1 MTAASTYCALAFLDP
16 LLRRAALVVEGDDP
30 NAIAPAVTE
39 YQPSDA
45 QIGYFLARFVQNTR
59 ALSVD
64 PIVVRQAWLD
74 AYDQITSHGKPVLDD
89 CCRTRRSAQT
99 EQRALFDHHTPDGLR
114 LCGHS

>member
-1 MTAASTYCALAFLDP
+1 MGDDI
-16 LLRRAALVVEGDDP
+16 RARSRSSVTPYVVEVDRTGAA

-59 ALSVD
+59 ALPVD

-74 AYDQITSHGKPVLDD
+74 AYDQITSHAKPVLDD
-89 CCRTRRSAQT
+89 YAAGRSLWQD
-99 EQRALFDHHTPDGLR
+99 RAPR
-114 LCGHS
+114 GHGRSH